1 LVIVGRVRPKADPPE
16 GTMDLR
22 LKGRAAVV
30 TGASKG
36 IGKAIARGLAGEGV
50 NLVLLARGKEAL
62 DQAAD
67 QIRREQGVTVLART
81 ADVRNAEEVKA
92 VADAA
97 KAEFGTVHI
106 VVNNAGSGIRRQ
118 DRQITWS
125 DAEWLDDLNLKL
137 VGMLRVTQAFL
148 PVMPRD
154 WTGRVINISGIAGMS
169 AFIGALTHGLNNSA
183 MNQATSYLAR
193 DLAAEKITVNA
204 VVPGLIAT
212 EWRDGWAE
220 KMGAQQG
227 KSKEQFLEDICR
239 AWGIVSGRWGTMEE
253 VADLVAFLASDRGAY
268 INGARIALDGG
279 YAINPR

>member
-1 LVIVGRVRPKADPPE
+1 
-16 GTMDLR
+16 MDLR

-50 NLVLLARGKEAL
+50 NLVLLARGREAL

-67 QIRREQGVTVLART
+67 QIRREQGVTVLALT
-81 ADVRNAEEVKA
+81 ADVRNADEVKA

-212 EWRDGWAE
+212 EWREGWAE
-220 KMGAQQG
+220 KMGTQQG